1 MESYQFRGVDLV
13 DSIIFDL
20 DGTLWDSR
28 ETVVMAWNKAIEQND
43 KIDHTLT
50 KQHLKETMGLQMHEI
65 MQKLFPHLDTEMH
78 NEIIQSCGEFEGD
91 YISERGGI
99 LYENLEDVLKAL
111 SEKYKLY
118 IVSNCQEGYIEAFYA
133 YHGLEKYFQDFEN
146 PGRTGLS
153 KGENIKLLMERN
165 GLKEPVYVG
174 DTAGDRKAAKD
185 AGIPFVYAKYG
196 FGEVEDFDYAI
207 DEFNDLLEIF

>member
-1 MESYQFRGVDLV
+1 M

-28 ETVVMAWNKAIEQND
+28 ETVVLAWNKAIEQND

-65 MQKLFPHLDTEMH
+65 MQKLFPHLNAEAH
-78 NEIIQSCGEFEGD
+78 KELIQSCGEIEGD
-91 YISERGGI
+91 FLSERGGI
-99 LYENLEDVLKAL
+99 LYENLEEVLKAL
-111 SEKYKLY
+111 SEKYELY

-133 YHGLEKYFQDFEN
+133 YHGLDKYFRNFEN

-153 KGENIKLLMERN
+153 KGENIKLLMKRN
-165 GLKEPVYVG
+165 GLEAPVYVG
-174 DTAGDRKAAKD
+174 DTAGDQKAAED

-196 FGEVEDFDYAI
+196 FGDVEKYDYAI
-207 DEFNDLLEIF
+207 ERFDELLKIF

>member
-1 MESYQFRGVDLV
+1 M

-65 MQKLFPHLDTEMH
+65 MQKLFPNLNAEMH
-78 NEIIQSCGEFEGD
+78 TEIIQSCGEIEGE
-91 YISERGGI
+91 YISERGGV

-111 SEKYKLY
+111 AEKYKLY
-118 IVSNCQEGYIEAFYA
+118 IVSNCQEGYIEAFYE
-133 YHGLEKYFQDFEN
+133 YHELEKYFEDFEN

-153 KGENIKLLMERN
+153 KGENIKLIMERN
-165 GLKEPVYVG
+165 GLKDPVYVG

-196 FGEVEDFDYAI
+196 FGEVEDYDYAI
-207 DEFNDLLEIF
+207 EKFDDLLEIF

>member
-1 MESYQFRGVDLV
+1 M

-28 ETVVMAWNKAIEQND
+28 ETVVLAWNKAIEQND

-65 MQKLFPHLDTEMH
+65 MQKLFPHLNAEVH
-78 NEIIQSCGEFEGD
+78 KELIQSCGEIEGD
-91 YISERGGI
+91 FLSERGGI
-99 LYENLEDVLKAL
+99 LYENLEEVLKAL
-111 SEKYKLY
+111 SEKYELY

-133 YHGLEKYFQDFEN
+133 YHGLDQYFRDFEN

-153 KGENIKLLMERN
+153 KGENIKLLMKRN
-165 GLKEPVYVG
+165 GLEAPVYVG
-174 DTAGDRKAAKD
+174 DTAGDQKAAED

-196 FGEVEDFDYAI
+196 FGDVEKYDYAI
-207 DEFNDLLEIF
+207 ERFDELLEIF

>member
-1 MESYQFRGVDLV
+1 M

-28 ETVVMAWNKAIEQND
+28 ETVVLAWNKAIEQND

-65 MQKLFPHLDTEMH
+65 MQKLFPHLNVEVH
-78 NEIIQSCGEFEGD
+78 NEIIQSCGEIEGEFL
-91 YISERGGI
+91 SERGGI
-99 LYENLEDVLKAL
+99 LYDNLEAVLGAL
-111 SEKYKLY
+111 SEKYRLY

-153 KGENIKLLMERN
+153 KGENIKLIMERN
-165 GLKEPVYVG
+165 GLEAPVYVG

-196 FGEVEDFDYAI
+196 FGDVEDYDYAI
-207 DEFNDLLEIF
+207 EQFDELLEIF

>member
-1 MESYQFRGVDLV
+1 M

-28 ETVVMAWNKAIEQND
+28 ETVVLAWNKAIEQND

-65 MQKLFPHLDTEMH
+65 MQKLFPHLNAEVH
-78 NEIIQSCGEFEGD
+78 KELIQSCGEIEGD
-91 YISERGGI
+91 FLSERGGI
-99 LYENLEDVLKAL
+99 LYENLEEVLKAL
-111 SEKYKLY
+111 SEKYELY

-133 YHGLEKYFQDFEN
+133 YHGLDKYFRDFEN

-153 KGENIKLLMERN
+153 KGENIKLLMKRN
-165 GLKEPVYVG
+165 GLEAPVYVG
-174 DTAGDRKAAKD
+174 DTAGDQKAAED

-196 FGEVEDFDYAI
+196 FGDVEKYDYAI
-207 DEFNDLLEIF
+207 ERFDELLKIF

>member
-1 MESYQFRGVDLV
+1 M

-28 ETVVMAWNKAIEQND
+28 ETVVLAWNKAIEQND

-65 MQKLFPHLDTEMH
+65 MQKLFPHLNAEVH
-78 NEIIQSCGEFEGD
+78 KELIQSCGEIEGD
-91 YISERGGI
+91 FLSERGGI
-99 LYENLEDVLKAL
+99 LYENLEEVLKAL
-111 SEKYKLY
+111 SEKYELY

-133 YHGLEKYFQDFEN
+133 YHGLDQYFRDFEN

-153 KGENIKLLMERN
+153 KGENIKLLMKRN
-165 GLKEPVYVG
+165 GLEAPVYVG
-174 DTAGDRKAAKD
+174 DTAGDQKAAED

-196 FGEVEDFDYAI
+196 FGDVEKYDYAI
-207 DEFNDLLEIF
+207 ERFDELLKIF

>member
-1 MESYQFRGVDLV
+1 M

-65 MQKLFPHLDTEMH
+65 MQKLFPHLNAEMH
-78 NEIIQSCGEFEGD
+78 NELIQSCGEIEGD
-91 YISERGGI
+91 FISERGGV
-99 LYENLEDVLKAL
+99 LYENLEDVLRAL
-111 SEKYKLY
+111 SEKYRLF
-118 IVSNCQEGYIEAFYA
+118 IVSNCQEGYIEAFYD
-133 YHGLEKYFQDFEN
+133 YHGLDKYFQDFEN

-153 KGENIKLLMERN
+153 KGENIKLIMERN
-165 GLKEPVYVG
+165 GLKDSVYVG

-185 AGIPFVYAKYG
+185 AGIPFVFAKYG
-196 FGEVEDFDYAI
+196 FGEVEDYDYAI
-207 DEFNDLLEIF
+207 DEFNELLEIF

>member
-1 MESYQFRGVDLV
+1 M

-28 ETVVMAWNKAIEQND
+28 ETVVLAWNKAIEQND

-65 MQKLFPHLDTEMH
+65 MQKLFPHLNAEVH
-78 NEIIQSCGEFEGD
+78 KELIQSCGEIEGD
-91 YISERGGI
+91 FLSERGGI
-99 LYENLEDVLKAL
+99 LYENLEEVLKAL
-111 SEKYKLY
+111 SEKYGLY

-133 YHGLEKYFQDFEN
+133 YHGLDKYFRDFEN

-153 KGENIKLLMERN
+153 KGENIKLLMKRN
-165 GLKEPVYVG
+165 GLEAPVYVG
-174 DTAGDRKAAKD
+174 DTAGDQKAAED

-196 FGEVEDFDYAI
+196 FGDVEKYDYAI
-207 DEFNDLLEIF
+207 ERFDELLKIF